1 MAKRPFRQLK
11 LQACSGPSGQQ
22 CTLETSTVST
32 PSSTRELDAPR
43 SPKRGRFGSDSSTQY
58 PSDSDSHN
66 ESDNEVSGESISTCT
81 ESTSS
86 ESRACVSDIAA
97 GPHQEPVQPLHISYP
112 IRKIGKSNRAFNPQW
127 FKTYCWIEYSV
138 QKDAIFCYPCC
149 HFSTGSGRSEKTFTH
164 TGFHDWKH
172 ALGRHG
178 ILPSHDK
185 CSSHKQA
192 MAAWKQYQSNVR
204 HQTSVADQLG
214 LARSQQIVKNR
225 HYLKTIAEIILFC
238 SHQEISLRGHNEG
251 KESSNKGN
259 FLEMLQLIARHDD
272 NIQKQI
278 LLGPKNATYTSPETQ
293 NTILQI
299 GDMVRSN
306 IANAVQEVGY
316 FSILADETKD
326 ISKKEQLAVVVRYV
340 SLETANIHERFLT
353 YVEATSLTAESLASY
368 ILETLKKY
376 QLDAKLMV
384 SQGYDGASVMSGRC
398 SGVQMRIKEHAPHAI
413 YIHCHAHVL
422 NLVLVDSV
430 KAIPEAAEFF
440 ALLEALYIFM
450 STSKAHTVF
459 LAKQKDV
466 YPGKQPRELKRLS
479 DTRWACRH
487 DAINAVAYTFEALVS
502 ALEDI
507 ANGSDK
513 SKGIEA
519 MGLLLQVKSF
529 KFLLSLI
536 VFDRILTCTKGL
548 SDHLQN
554 PRLDLTRAGDLVL
567 GTIST
572 LEEFRSDK
580 TWDHVY
586 DYVQQVARHLRIDI
600 APPLARQRKAPRRL
614 EDYVVLESTS
624 TGSREE
630 LSTSQEYKVHFYYC
644 VIDTFLSELKSRFTQ
659 QNITLM
665 RGIQACFPQS
675 ETFLD
680 PEKLKPIVDFYGLD
694 QETVITEAKIAKHT
708 LMNGKYEMEHIR
720 DVIHELVPLKDAFPN
735 VMKLLVIASTIAVC
749 TATCERSF
757 SALKRIK
764 TYLRSTMS
772 EQRLND
778 LAVLSIERDF
788 SSQLSLERVVDKFA
802 DLDKNRRIV
811 LS

>member
-178 ILPSHDK
+178 L
-185 CSSHKQA
+185 
-192 MAAWKQYQSNVR
+192 
-204 HQTSVADQLG
+204 
-214 LARSQQIVKNR
+214 
-225 HYLKTIAEIILFC
+225 
-238 SHQEISLRGHNEG
+238 
-251 KESSNKGN
+251 
-259 FLEMLQLIARHDD
+259 
-272 NIQKQI
+272 
-278 LLGPKNATYTSPETQ
+278 
-293 NTILQI
+293 
-299 GDMVRSN
+299 
-306 IANAVQEVGY
+306 
-316 FSILADETKD
+316 
-326 ISKKEQLAVVVRYV
+326 
-340 SLETANIHERFLT
+340 
-353 YVEATSLTAESLASY
+353 AESLASY